1 MGKMMAKSARNIE
14 LGKIHLGA
22 KQLGLEDNA
31 YRDMLWTIARVRS
44 SADLDE
50 QGRQDVIEHL
60 QLCGAVFTRTRRTR
74 PAQGRKKLVS
84 KVRAFLTEAER
95 PDAYADGMAQ
105 KMFGVDKFEWLD
117 RDQLRR
123 LVAALIYD
131 ARRHDRRT

>member
-1 MGKMMAKSARNIE
+1 MSKAPRNIE

-60 QLCGAVFTRTRRTR
+60 RRCGAVFTRTRRTR
-74 PAQGRKKLVS
+74 PAVGRKKLVS

-117 RDQLRR
+117 RDQLSR
-123 LVAALIYD
+123 LVAALTYD
-131 ARRHDRRT
+131 AKRHGRMT